1 MGDQFIAGTQREPKQ
16 SPTTNMAP
24 ITGTY
29 TQKSR
34 ENYEEM
40 LKAIGVG
47 MLLRKA
53 AMASSPVMT
62 ISETGGNWTVLTKTT
77 AKTTEVKFRMGEEFD
92 ETSADGR
99 TCKTLVVLDGDT
111 MTSKQKAQKSG
122 EKDLTVVRQFTDSG
136 FTMKS
141 TCDGV
146 TATQVFTRN

>member
-1 MGDQFIAGTQREPKQ
+1 MGVHGRTSFSSNI
-16 SPTTNMAP
+16 MAP

-29 TQKSR
+29 TKTSR

-40 LKAIGVG
+40 LKALGVG

-53 AMASSPVMT
+53 AMAPNPVMT
-62 ISETGGNWTVLTKTT
+62 ISENGGTYTIVTKTT
-77 AKTTEVKFRMGEEFD
+77 AKTTEVKFRLGEEFD

-111 MTSKQKAQKSG
+111 MTSTQKAQKSG
-122 EKDLTVVRQFTDSG
+122 EKDLLVVRQFTDSG

-146 TATQVFTRN
+146 TATQVFSRN

>member
-1 MGDQFIAGTQREPKQ
+1 MG
-16 SPTTNMAP
+16 TTVHGRTSFSSNIMAP

-29 TQKSR
+29 TQTSR

-40 LKAIGVG
+40 LKALGVG

-53 AMASSPVMT
+53 AMASNPVMT
-62 ISETGGNWTVLTKTT
+62 ISENGGTYTIVTKTT
-77 AKTTEVKFRMGEEFD
+77 AKTTEVKFRLGEEFD

-99 TCKTLVVLDGDT
+99 TCKTLVVLDGDK
-111 MTSKQKAQKSG
+111 MTSKQTAQKKG
-122 EKDLTVVRQFTDSG
+122 EKDLLVVREFTESG

-146 TATQVFTRN
+146 TANQVFSRN

>member
-1 MGDQFIAGTQREPKQ
+1 MGDQFNAGFSK
-16 SPTTNMAP
+16 SSMAP

-29 TQKSR
+29 TQTSR

-40 LKAIGVG
+40 LKALGVG

-53 AMASSPVMT
+53 AMASNPVMT
-62 ISETGGNWTVLTKTT
+62 ISENGGTYTIVTKTT
-77 AKTTEVKFRMGEEFD
+77 AKTTEVKFRLGEEFD

-111 MTSKQKAQKSG
+111 MTSKKKAQKSG
-122 EKDLTVVRQFTDSG
+122 EKDVTVVREFTDSG

-146 TATQVFTRN
+146 TATQVFARN

>member
-1 MGDQFIAGTQREPKQ
+1 MGDCSRKDFFQQRQ
-16 SPTTNMAP
+16 DSMAP

-29 TQKSR
+29 TQTSR

-40 LKAIGVG
+40 LKALGVG

-53 AMASSPVMT
+53 AMASNPVMT
-62 ISETGGNWTVLTKTT
+62 ISENGGTYTIATKTT
-77 AKTTEVKFRMGEEFD
+77 AKTTEVKFRLGEEFD

-99 TCKTLVVLDGDT
+99 TCKTLVVLDGNK
-111 MTSKQKAQKSG
+111 MTSKQTAQKKG
-122 EKDLTVVRQFTDSG
+122 EKDLLVVREFTDSG

-146 TATQVFTRN
+146 TANQVFSRN

>member
-1 MGDQFIAGTQREPKQ
+1 MGDCSRKDLFKI
-16 SPTTNMAP
+16 MAP

-29 TQKSR
+29 TQTSR

-40 LKAIGVG
+40 LKALGVG

-53 AMASSPVMT
+53 AMASNPVMT
-62 ISETGGNWTVLTKTT
+62 ISENGGTYIIVTKTT
-77 AKTTEVKFRMGEEFD
+77 AKTTEVKFRLGEEFD

-111 MTSKQKAQKSG
+111 MTSTQKAQKSG
-122 EKDLTVVRQFTDSG
+122 EKDLTVIRQFTDSG

-146 TATQVFTRN
+146 TATQVFSRN

>member
-1 MGDQFIAGTQREPKQ
+1 MGDCSRKDLFQI
-16 SPTTNMAP
+16 MAP

-29 TQKSR
+29 TQTSR

-40 LKAIGVG
+40 LKALGVG

-53 AMASSPVMT
+53 AMASNPVMT
-62 ISETGGNWTVLTKTT
+62 ISENGGTYTIVTKTT
-77 AKTTEVKFRMGEEFD
+77 AKTTEVKFRLGEEFD

-99 TCKTLVVLDGDT
+99 TCKTLVVLDGNK
-111 MTSKQKAQKSG
+111 MTSKQTAQKKG
-122 EKDLTVVRQFTDSG
+122 EKDLLVVREFTDSG

-146 TATQVFTRN
+146 TANQVFSRN